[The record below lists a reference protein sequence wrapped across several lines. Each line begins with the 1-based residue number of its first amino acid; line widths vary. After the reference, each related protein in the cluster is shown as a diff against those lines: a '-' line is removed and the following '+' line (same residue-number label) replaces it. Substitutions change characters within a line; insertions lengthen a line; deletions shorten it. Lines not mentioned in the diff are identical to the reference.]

1 MRTISKVTEQE
12 LAAVKLPTHGGRY
25 AVIPHADVI
34 SEVKKAVQANGM
46 SIKDTVYRCT
56 SDGQI
61 ATGLYFLN
69 SGEDQDI
76 KMMFAWTN
84 SYNKM
89 RRFSCGVGSYVSV
102 CLNGMLSA
110 DYGVFSRKHT
120 GSAHEEMVQQISDQF
135 AIADKTFQKMVIDK
149 NKMIE
154 RQLSNDQINSII
166 GKLFMDEHLGPVQM
180 SILKKQIVEPDFTY
194 SGDANSV
201 WHLYNHATHALK
213 MEHPLNFSTAHQK
226 LHEMFRNLTND
237 SSVTVEEPVIENLP
251 EEVVTEILTG
261 EEFVVEQTIENVQQ
275 NNTEE
280 EETPFWLSL

>member
-1 MRTISKVTEQE
+1 MRTIPRVTEQE

-46 SIKDTVYRCT
+46 SVKDTIYRCT

-69 SGEDQDI
+69 SGNDSDI

-84 SYNKM
+84 SYNKQ

-120 GSAHEEMVQQISDQF
+120 GSAHEEMVQQINDQF

-154 RQLSNDQINSII
+154 RQLSDDQINTII
-166 GKLFMDEHLGPVQM
+166 GKLFMEEHLGPIQM
-180 SILKKQIVEPDFTY
+180 SIVKKQITEPDYTY
-194 SGDANSV
+194 SGEANSV

-226 LHEMFRNLTND
+226 LHELFRNIAND

-251 EEVVTEILTG
+251 EEAVTEILTG
-261 EEFVVEQTIENVQQ
+261 EEFVVEDVQQ
-275 NNTEE
+275 NNIEE

>member
-1 MRTISKVTEQE
+1 MRTIPKVTEQE
-12 LAAVKLPTHGGRY
+12 LAAVKLPVHGGRY
-25 AVIPHADVI
+25 AVIPHSDVI

-46 SIKDTVYRCT
+46 SIKETVYRCT
-56 SDGQI
+56 ADGQI

-69 SGEDQDI
+69 NGNDSDI

-89 RRFSCGVGSYVSV
+89 RRFSCGIGSYVSV

-120 GSAHEEMVQQISDQF
+120 GSAHEEMVQQIADQF

-154 RQLSNDQINSII
+154 RHLSDDQINTVI

-180 SILKKQIVEPDFTY
+180 SILKKQITEPDYTY
-194 SGDANSV
+194 SGEANSV

-237 SSVTVEEPVIENLP
+237 SSVAVEEPVIENLP

-261 EEFVVEQTIENVQQ
+261 EEFVVEDAQQ
-275 NNTEE
+275 NNVEE